1 MEAVRKE
8 INNKFPAVKVTGE
21 STPGVTG
28 YLEVSV
34 NGTLVHSKK
43 EGDGYVDTK
52 DKVNKILTAVDCA
65 LNGQSVCGRG
75 AAAASGGGAACA
87 TGSGAAGSSCS
98 GGSCGGGG
106 AKT

>member
-28 YLEVSV
+28 WLEVSV

-65 LNGQSVCGRG
+65 MNGQTVCGRG
-75 AAAASGGGAACA
+75 TAAAASGTGAACA
-87 TGSGAAGSSCS
+87 TGTAGSSCS